1 MTINDFKNLDE
12 MPWGKHRLM
21 GDFSLRQNEQKRND
35 SYWNIYVFFRDKI
48 YSEDKELGDLN
59 IESNRKREINYL
71 LSYEKREIYNI
82 LLREHFIP
90 YFIGYSGI
98 VKGVVG
104 DAFVMDVLKLENVP
118 GRYEFET
125 DIELHTDIFASYEE
139 RKEQSQ
145 KYIDFELSNFETYIC
160 ENGLN
165 DGSIQVILDVIRE
178 VVKCIDELGN

>member
-21 GDFSLRQNEQKRND
+21 GDFSLRENETARNN
-35 SYWNIYVFFRDKI
+35 SYWNIYSFFRDKI
-48 YSEDKELGDLN
+48 YSEDKKVGDLDV
-59 IESNRKREINYL
+59 ESNRKREINYL
-71 LSYEKREIYNI
+71 LSYEKSDIYNL

-90 YFIGYSGI
+90 KFIGYSGV

-104 DAFVMDVLKLENVP
+104 DAFVMEVIKLEDVP

-125 DIELHTDIFASYEE
+125 DLELHTDIFASYEE
-139 RKEQSQ
+139 RHEQIQ
-145 KYIDFELSNFETYIC
+145 KYIDFELSNFKTYIY

-165 DGSIQVILDVIRE
+165 NGSRQVIIDVIGE
-178 VVKCIDELGN
+178 VVKCLD